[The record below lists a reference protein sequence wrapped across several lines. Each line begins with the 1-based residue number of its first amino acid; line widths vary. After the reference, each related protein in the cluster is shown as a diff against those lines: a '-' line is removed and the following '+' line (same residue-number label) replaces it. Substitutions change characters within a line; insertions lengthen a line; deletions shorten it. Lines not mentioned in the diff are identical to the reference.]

1 MATIFDIDAENTV
14 SPYGF
19 DSVTIEGTMTFAPD
33 VSAKYTGSYGFKIVA
48 DGTNDEAD
56 GYVNFTNQSE
66 IYVRLYVYIPTG
78 FSVQAATG
86 TAIFIYLRD
95 SAGQTACAA
104 GIRGSEDST
113 PNQWIMK
120 YLTAA
125 QYSTTNFSF
134 DTWHCMEIHYL
145 VADSVG
151 GCEMWID
158 GDSVLTDL
166 NQTTSNQAA
175 DVYIGLSAQ
184 GDICGASDYLY
195 MDNIKAAT
203 TGPIGEITASSSV
216 VPQIAMF
223 YQRLRG
229 N

>member
-19 DSVTIEGTMTFAPD
+19 DSVTTEGTMTFAPD
-33 VSAKYTGSYGFKIVA
+33 AAAKYTGSYGFKIVA
-48 DGTNDEAD
+48 DGTNDQAD
-56 GYVNFTNQSE
+56 GYVNFADVSE
-66 IYVRLYVYIPTG
+66 IYVRIYVYIPTG

-86 TAIFIYLRD
+86 TAILIYLRD

-104 GIRGSEDST
+104 GIRGSSSST
-113 PNQWIMK
+113 PDQWIMK

-125 QYSTTNFSF
+125 QYSVTNFSF
-134 DTWHCMEIHYL
+134 DTWHCMEIHYI
-145 VADSVG
+145 VANDVG

-166 NQTTSNQAA
+166 NQTTTNNAA

-195 MDNIKAAT
+195 IDNIVAAT
-203 TGPIGEITASSSV
+203 TGPIGETSPTALPIFAIYYSR
-216 VPQIAMF
+216 M
-223 YQRLRG
+223 RG
-229 N
+229 